1 MTTSFYIR
9 EHSNSNSA
17 SIYIRVS
24 EGRQKQFRFAT
35 DYDLNQA
42 SSWNENTQSVR
53 TNSIEPY
60 DLINL
65 QLKRLKAFIES
76 EYVLAKSMGIPR
88 SKRFYRST
96 IDNFQLSEM
105 KVNSEHKL
113 LSLGDAFEM
122 YIEDAKANR
131 NGIKIAP
138 STVKVITN
146 SYNHTKYLRMH
157 TILLSEL
164 DMDWYYEFVER
175 SEQSGRN
182 GEPLSMNYISTH
194 IKKIKRVM
202 RYAED
207 KGHVVNSSYKSTS
220 FKAPQETA
228 SEIYLNEEELSQIRA
243 LELSS
248 EQYSFALTRDLF
260 MIGAYS
266 GLRVSDYNRLTNDNL
281 HSHNGSEMLE
291 VRCQK
296 TKSVVVIPLHQ
307 VTKSI
312 LKKYD
317 GSLPP
322 SQNEQVMNRNLK
334 VLGRL
339 CGMDGEIVVETTKG
353 GRMTSYKR
361 LKYEMIKTHTA
372 RRSFC
377 TNAYLLGMDS
387 LDIMALSGHKTEAN
401 FLKYIK
407 VTGKERAKRI
417 AEHKFFQ

>member
-17 SIYIRVS
+17 SIYVRVN
-24 EGRQKQFRFAT
+24 EGRYKQFRFAT
-35 DYDLNQA
+35 GNDLNKA
-42 SSWNENTQSVR
+42 SSWNDNTQSVR
-53 TNSIEPY
+53 TNSIEPF
-60 DLINL
+60 DILNL
-65 QLKRLKAFIES
+65 QLRRLKAHIEAD
-76 EYVLAKSMGIPR
+76 YVHAKSKGIPR
-88 SKRFYRST
+88 SKRFYKTALS
-96 IDNFQLSEM
+96 NFQLSEM

-182 GEPLSMNYISTH
+182 GEPLSMNYISTQ
-194 IKKIKRVM
+194 IKKIKRVL

-207 KGHVVNSSYKSTS
+207 SGHCVHSAYKSSS

-228 SEIYLNEEELSQIRA
+228 SDIHLNEDELSKIRE

-248 EQYSFALTRDLF
+248 DQYSLALTRDLF

-266 GLRVSDYNRLTNDNL
+266 GLRVSDYNRLTNDNIQ
-281 HSHNGSEMLE
+281 NYDGSEMLE
-291 VRCQK
+291 VRCKK
-296 TKSVVVIPLHQ
+296 TNSLVIVPIHPVV
-307 VTKSI
+307 KSI
-312 LKKYD
+312 LIKYYN
-317 GSLPP
+317 SLPP
-322 SQNEQVMNRNLK
+322 SQNEQLINRNLK
-334 VLGRL
+334 VLGKL
-339 CGMDGEIVVETTKG
+339 CGMDGEIIVETTKG
-353 GRMTSYKR
+353 GRMRAYKR

-387 LDIMALSGHKTEAN
+387 LDIMA
-401 FLKYIK
+401 
-407 VTGKERAKRI
+407 
-417 AEHKFFQ
+417 

>member
-1 MTTSFYIR
+1 
-9 EHSNSNSA
+9 
-17 SIYIRVS
+17 
-24 EGRQKQFRFAT
+24 
-35 DYDLNQA
+35 
-42 SSWNENTQSVR
+42 
-53 TNSIEPY
+53 
-60 DLINL
+60 
-65 QLKRLKAFIES
+65 
-76 EYVLAKSMGIPR
+76 
-88 SKRFYRST
+88 
-96 IDNFQLSEM
+96 M
-105 KVNSEHKL
+105 KVNSEQKL

-138 STVKVITN
+138 STVNVITN

-164 DMDWYYEFVER
+164 DIDWYYEFVER

-182 GEPLSMNYISTH
+182 GEPLSMNYISTQ
-194 IKKIKRVM
+194 IKKIKRVL

-207 KGHVVNSSYKSTS
+207 SGHCVHSAYKSSS

-243 LELSS
+243 QELHS
-248 EQYSFALTRDLF
+248 EQYSLALTRDLF

-296 TKSVVVIPLHQ
+296 TKSIVVIPLHQ

-322 SQNEQVMNRNLK
+322 PQNEQVMNRNLK

-417 AEHKFFQ
+417 AEHEFFQ

>member
-17 SIYIRVS
+17 SIYVRVN
-24 EGRQKQFRFAT
+24 EGRYKQFRFAT
-35 DYDLNQA
+35 GNDLNKA
-42 SSWNENTQSVR
+42 SSWNDNTQSVR
-53 TNSIEPY
+53 TNSIEPF
-60 DLINL
+60 DILNL
-65 QLKRLKAFIES
+65 QLRRLKAHIEA
-76 EYVLAKSMGIPR
+76 EYVHAKSKGIPR
-88 SKRFYRST
+88 SKRFYKTALS
-96 IDNFQLSEM
+96 NFQLSEM

-182 GEPLSMNYISTH
+182 GEPLSMNYISTQ
-194 IKKIKRVM
+194 IKKIKRVL

-207 KGHVVNSSYKSTS
+207 SGHCVHSAYKSSS

-228 SEIYLNEEELSQIRA
+228 SDIHLNEDELSKIRE

-248 EQYSFALTRDLF
+248 DQYSLALTRDLF

-266 GLRVSDYNRLTNDNL
+266 GLRVSDYNRLTNDNIQ
-281 HSHNGSEMLE
+281 NYDGSEMLE
-291 VRCQK
+291 VRCKK
-296 TKSVVVIPLHQ
+296 TNSLVIVPIHPVV
-307 VTKSI
+307 KSI
-312 LKKYD
+312 LIKYYN
-317 GSLPP
+317 SLPP
-322 SQNEQVMNRNLK
+322 SQNEQLINRNLK
-334 VLGRL
+334 VLGKL
-339 CGMDGEIVVETTKG
+339 CGMDGEIIVETTKG
-353 GRMTSYKR
+353 GRMRAYKR

-387 LDIMALSGHKTEAN
+387 LDIMA
-401 FLKYIK
+401 
-407 VTGKERAKRI
+407 
-417 AEHKFFQ
+417 

>member
-24 EGRQKQFRFAT
+24 EGRLKQFRFAT

-76 EYVLAKSMGIPR
+76 EYVLAKSMGISR

-96 IDNFQLSEM
+96 IDKFQLSEM

-182 GEPLSMNYISTH
+182 GEPLSMNYISTQ
-194 IKKIKRVM
+194 IKKIKRVL

-207 KGHVVNSSYKSTS
+207 NGHCVHSAYKSSS

-243 LELSS
+243 QELHS
-248 EQYSFALTRDLF
+248 EQYSLALTRDLF

-417 AEHKFFQ
+417 AEHEFFQ

>member
-1 MTTSFYIR
+1 MTISYYIR

-17 SIYIRVS
+17 SIYVRVN
-24 EGRQKQFRFAT
+24 EGRFKQFRFAT
-35 DYDLNQA
+35 DNDLNKA
-42 SSWNENTQSVR
+42 TSWNTNTQSVR
-53 TNSIEPY
+53 TNSIEPF
-60 DLINL
+60 DILNL
-65 QLKRLKAFIES
+65 QLRRLKAHIEA
-76 EYVLAKSMGIPR
+76 EYVHAKSKGIPR
-88 SKRFYRST
+88 SKRFYKT
-96 IDNFQLSEM
+96 AIAKFQLREL
-105 KVNSEHKL
+105 KVNSDHKL
-113 LSLGDAFEM
+113 LTLGDAFEH
-122 YIEDAKANR
+122 YLNDAQAKK
-131 NGIKIAP
+131 NGINLAP
-138 STVKVITN
+138 RTLKTINN

-157 TILLSEL
+157 TILISEL

-182 GEPLSMNYISTH
+182 GKPLSMNYISTH

-248 EQYSFALTRDLF
+248 EPYSLALTRDLF
-260 MIGAYS
+260 MIGSYS
-266 GLRVSDYNRLTNDNL
+266 GLRVSDYNNLSKDNIQMHTGL
-281 HSHNGSEMLE
+281 KMLE

-296 TKSVVVIPLHQ
+296 TKSVVDIPLHR
-307 VTKSI
+307 VIKSI
-312 LKKYD
+312 IKKYG

-334 VLGRL
+334 ALGRL
-339 CGMDGEIVVETTKG
+339 AGICGDVVVETTKG
-353 GRMTSYKR
+353 GVLTTCKR
-361 LKYEMIKTHTA
+361 PKYEMIKTHTA

-377 TNAYLLGMDS
+377 TNAYIAKMDT
-387 LDIMALSGHKTEAN
+387 LDIMALSGHKTETN
-401 FLKYIK
+401 FNKYIK
-407 VTGKERAKRI
+407 VSAKERAKRI

>member
-1 MTTSFYIR
+1 MTTSYYIR

-17 SIYIRVS
+17 SIYVRIN
-24 EGRQKQFRFAT
+24 EGRYKQFRFST
-35 DYDLNQA
+35 GNDLNKA
-42 SSWNENTQSVR
+42 SSWNTNTQSVR

-65 QLKRLKAFIES
+65 QLKRFKAFIES

-88 SKRFYRST
+88 SKHFYKSI
-96 IDNFQLSEM
+96 IDKFQLSEM
-105 KVNSEHKL
+105 KVNSEKKL
-113 LSLGDAFEM
+113 LTLGDAFEM
-122 YIEDAKANR
+122 YLEDATTNR
-131 NGIKIAP
+131 NGIKIAT
-138 STVKVITN
+138 STVKVISN
-146 SYNHTKYLRMH
+146 AYSHTKYLRMH
-157 TILLSEL
+157 NILLSEL
-164 DMDWYYEFVER
+164 DMNWYYEFIER
-175 SEQSGRN
+175 SEQSGRA
-182 GEPLSMNYISTH
+182 GETLSLNYISTL
-194 IKKIKRVM
+194 IKKAKRVLG
-202 RYAED
+202 YAED
-207 KGHVVNSSYKSTS
+207 NGHFVHSAYKSSS

-228 SEIYLNEEELSQIRA
+228 SEIYLTEDELRRIRE

-248 EQYSFALTRDLF
+248 EQYSLALTRDLF

-296 TKSVVVIPLHQ
+296 TKSVVVIPIHQ
-307 VTKSI
+307 VTKTI

-322 SQNEQVMNRNLK
+322 NQNEQVMNRNLK
-334 VLGRL
+334 TLGRL
-339 CGMDGEIVVETTKG
+339 CGIDVEVVVETTKG
-353 GRMTSYKR
+353 GRMSAYKR
-361 LKYEMIKTHTA
+361 PKYEMIKTHTA

-377 TNAYLLGMDS
+377 TNAYLSGMDT

-407 VTGKERAKRI
+407 VSGKERAKRI